1 MIFFTPY
8 TPHAAWA
15 NIDGTDKWAWSTNAG
30 WLNFKD
36 TNGGASVYADH
47 LEGYV
52 WAENIGWIRLGAYT
66 GGGAHVYENTTT
78 TNYGVNRDT
87 ATGQLSGYGWATNT
101 GRIKFD
107 DTNGGGVFIDLIT
120 GDFSG
125 YVWAENVGWIKL
137 KGTAIDLTAYKV
149 KMGNGALTVT
159 DGTGGGGYLPG
170 TVVNIAANVAPENQ
184 VFEKWTGDT
193 ANIANIN
200 LPNTTIIL

>member
-1 MIFFTPY
+1 M
-8 TPHAAWA
+8 
-15 NIDGTDKWAWSTNAG
+15 
-30 WLNFKD
+30 
-36 TNGGASVYADH
+36 GASVYADH

-52 WAENIGWIRLGAYT
+52 WAENIGWIRLGAYA

-87 ATGQLSGYGWATNT
+87 TTGQLSGYGWATNT

-107 DTNGGGVFIDLIT
+107 DTNGGGVFIDLTT

-137 KGTAIDLTAYKV
+137 KGTASNSTAYKV

-159 DGTGGGGYLPG
+159 DGTGGGDYLPG
-170 TVVNIAANVAPENQ
+170 TQ
-184 VFEKWTGDT
+184 C
-193 ANIANIN
+193 
-200 LPNTTIIL
+200 